1 MKISV
6 FDKKTVLTALAVTLT
21 LGCLGGLWFFA
32 YDFFKPGAAAE
43 EKEKPPVK
51 VKKET
56 TVEMEPFVVNLAGA
70 QPQRYLR
77 ASLSL
82 VLNNGHDKQ
91 GVKQSTSRLRH
102 ELIMLLSSK
111 TAESLLAAEG
121 KSALREEIVE
131 RINAA
136 AGAELVYE
144 VYFREFLIQ

>member
-1 MKISV
+1 MIITEFS
-6 FDKKTVLTALAVTLT
+6 KKTVVTALAVTLT
-21 LGCLGGLWFFA
+21 LGLLGGLWFLA
-32 YDFFKPGAAAE
+32 YDFFKPRAAAE
-43 EKEKPPVK
+43 EKEKSAA
-51 VKKET
+51 KKEA

-91 GVKQSTSRLRH
+91 SVKQSTSRLRH

-121 KSALREEIVE
+121 KSELREQIVE
-131 RINAA
+131 RINTA
-136 AGAELVYE
+136 AGEELVYE

>member
-1 MKISV
+1 MIITEFS
-6 FDKKTVLTALAVTLT
+6 KKTIVTALAVTLT
-21 LGCLGGLWFFA
+21 LGLLGGLWFLA
-32 YDFFKPGAAAE
+32 YDFFKPRAAAE
-43 EKEKPPVK
+43 EKEKPSA
-51 VKKET
+51 KKEA

-82 VLNNGHDKQ
+82 VLNNGHDQ
-91 GVKQSTSRLRH
+91 QSVKQSTSRLRH

-121 KSALREEIVE
+121 KSELREQVVE

-136 AGAELVYE
+136 AGRELVYE

>member
-1 MKISV
+1 MIITDFS
-6 FDKKTVLTALAVTLT
+6 KKTVLSALAVTLT
-21 LGCLGGLWFFA
+21 LGLLGGLWFLA
-32 YDFFKPGAAAE
+32 YDFFKPRAAAE
-43 EKEKPPVK
+43 EKEKIVA
-51 VKKET
+51 KKEA

-91 GVKQSTSRLRH
+91 NVKQSTSRLRH

-121 KSALREEIVE
+121 KSELREQIVE
-131 RINAA
+131 RINTA
-136 AGAELVYE
+136 AGEELVYE

>member
-1 MKISV
+1 MKITALRR
-6 FDKKTVLTALAVTLT
+6 KTVWTALAVALT
-21 LGCLGGLWFFA
+21 LVALGGLWVLA
-32 YDFFKPGAAAE
+32 YDFFKPRAVAE
-43 EKEKPPVK
+43 EKEKPAA
-51 VKKET
+51 KKEA
-56 TVEMEPFVVNLAGA
+56 TVEMEAFIVNLAGTP
-70 QPQRYLR
+70 PQRYLR

-91 GVKQSTSRLRH
+91 SVKQSTSRLRH

-121 KSALREEIVE
+121 KSELREEIVE

-136 AGAELVYE
+136 AGSELVYE

>member
-1 MKISV
+1 MIITEFS
-6 FDKKTVLTALAVTLT
+6 KKTVVTALAVTLT
-21 LGCLGGLWFFA
+21 LGLLGGLWFLA
-32 YDFFKPGAAAE
+32 YDFFKPRAAAE
-43 EKEKPPVK
+43 EKEKTVA
-51 VKKET
+51 KKEA

-91 GVKQSTSRLRH
+91 SVKQSTSRLRH

-121 KSALREEIVE
+121 KSELREQVVE
-131 RINAA
+131 RINTA
-136 AGAELVYE
+136 AGEELVYE